1 MTGEQKRKSEGSSFL
16 KELLH
21 PQINTVYR
29 VRGGVDRIFLIIVVL
44 LLCYGSVMVF
54 SSSYIFAKVKMH
66 DSLWFV
72 KKQIFFA
79 VVGIVVMML
88 ISFVDYGFVKKFT
101 VPIFAA
107 SFLMLAAVPFIGETN
122 KGATRW
128 LRFGPIQFQ
137 PSEIMKFAL
146 VLLLAAYISFFNA
159 KIKQFKYGILIPGII
174 TGVVCVTTLLEH
186 HMSGTIIL
194 FLIGASMIFMSGANW
209 KVLATFGGVFGA
221 GALGVMLFTN

>member
-1 MTGEQKRKSEGSSFL
+1 
-16 KELLH
+16 
-21 PQINTVYR
+21 
-29 VRGGVDRIFLIIVVL
+29 
-44 LLCYGSVMVF
+44 
-54 SSSYIFAKVKMH
+54 MH

-101 VPIFAA
+101 VPIFAV

-146 VLLLAAYISFFNA
+146 VLLLASYISFFST
-159 KIKQFKYGILIPGII
+159 KIKEFKYGILIPAMI
-174 TGVVCVTTLLEH
+174 TGVVCVITLLEH

-194 FLIGASMIFMSGANW
+194 FLIGA
-209 KVLATFGGVFGA
+209 
-221 GALGVMLFTN
+221 